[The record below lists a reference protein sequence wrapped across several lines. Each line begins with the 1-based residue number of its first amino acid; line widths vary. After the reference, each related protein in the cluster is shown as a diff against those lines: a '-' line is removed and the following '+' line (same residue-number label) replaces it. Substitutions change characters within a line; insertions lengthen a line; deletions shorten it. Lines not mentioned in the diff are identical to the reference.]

1 MTRQPVDVPPWLG
14 WLFVAVG
21 LAIVAVATGII
32 PSDPAKFHAPKWIV
46 GLCGFAFAAAGF
58 KLVTINRPAVS
69 RWVGPVLVAC
79 FGVIGLW
86 VGLFGEASQFS
97 GGIPLVSAETNVSVA
112 RWTFGGIGA
121 VLLMLV
127 PVMLYNW
134 RSLR

>member
-1 MTRQPVDVPPWLG
+1 MSRQSVDVPPWMG
-14 WLFVAVG
+14 WLFVTVG
-21 LAIVAVATGII
+21 LVIVAVATGVI

-46 GLCGFAFAAAGF
+46 GLCGFAFATAGF
-58 KLVTINRPAVS
+58 KLVTINRPAIS

-86 VGLFGEASQFS
+86 VGLLGEAGAF
-97 GGIPLVSAETNVSVA
+97 GGGSSLLSAETNVSLA
-112 RWTFGGIGA
+112 RWIFGGVGA
-121 VLLMLV
+121 LLLMLL